1 MYSPKLTV
9 AGQVDCVAEYNGKLS
24 VIDFKTANKERQE
37 DWIDNYFLQTTA
49 YAHMYEETF
58 GTPIE
63 QIVILIASEDGT
75 TQAFIKNKA
84 DYEKELGKAIEGFYK
99 YYQDL
104 NKDKIATT
112 K

>member
-1 MYSPKLTV
+1 
-9 AGQVDCVAEYNGKLS
+9 
-24 VIDFKTANKERQE
+24 
-37 DWIDNYFLQTTA
+37 
-49 YAHMYEETF
+49 MYEETF

-84 DYEKELGKAIEGFYK
+84 DYENELGKAIEGFYK
-99 YYQDL
+99 YYEEI
-104 NKDKIATT
+104 NKDKIAT